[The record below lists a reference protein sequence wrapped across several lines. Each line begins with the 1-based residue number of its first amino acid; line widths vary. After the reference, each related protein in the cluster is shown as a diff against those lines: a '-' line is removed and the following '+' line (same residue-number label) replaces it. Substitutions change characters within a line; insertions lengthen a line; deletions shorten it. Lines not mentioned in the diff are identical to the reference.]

1 MVESFWQRQTRMMRE
16 FERHE
21 PRIGHGMM
29 TKSRPGNFNGN
40 SSVEKSV
47 RAARELVVAMKML
60 ARLNS
65 RPPPPRK
72 VA

>member
-1 MVESFWQRQTRMMRE
+1 LSLFGNVNAKDAIVRE
-16 FERHE
+16 HHE

-40 SSVEKSV
+40 SFVEKSA
-47 RAARELVVAMKML
+47 RAARELAVAMKML